1 MVLPALDLLELLLL
15 ELFEELELFELADL
29 LLDFFLLL
37 PLSPIFASFPAEPG
51 LFSHHSPH
59 CLIIE
64 LEYNLLAVF
73 SKLLANS

>member
-37 PLSPIFASFPAEPG
+37 PFSPIFASFPAEPG
-51 LFSHHSPH
+51 VFSDHSPH